1 MTGEQCCTLD
11 ISGEDQD
18 RLVTMFK
25 ALGNPIRFEI
35 VKYLVTHPGCITG
48 DIVDALPIAQATVSQ
63 HLKVLRDTGWI
74 SGTVTGTAVS
84 YCLDA
89 GNIAWF
95 RARRR
100 NLLKPKRA
108 AGLFFLPYYIVFL
121 RLTIAKW
128 SRTMNSQLANQL
140 AGQLVAI
147 IQFVVTQF
155 AATWPYLLI
164 TIPLAVAVRLSGA
177 SRYITRALST
187 QPLVA
192 IVLATIVGAFS
203 PFCSCSVIPVVAS
216 LLIGGVPLAPVM
228 AFWIAS
234 PSMDPEIF
242 FLSVGMLG
250 WELAFWRLGST
261 LVLSLAAGFITYLLM
276 QRGWLGANILR
287 SGSPSRVPL
296 ASRTAAVWHGFTGWV
311 GAQFTLAPR
320 PALAAA
326 AIPAAPACGCSAAA
340 IVDFAPTPEVADAA
354 GCSTGCAD
362 TCTGSADAGFG
373 RRLLAETGDATLMVM
388 KFMVLAYTLEAL
400 ITLYVPQA
408 WIISTLGG
416 NQPLVIVWA
425 AALGVPIYTSN
436 LTAMPLISGLVAQGM
451 SPAAALAFLISGP
464 TTTLPAMA
472 AVYGLVTRRV
482 FLLYVGFAL
491 FGAIIAGYAYFFA
504 HLLW

>member
-1 MTGEQCCTLD
+1 M
-11 ISGEDQD
+11 
-18 RLVTMFK
+18 
-25 ALGNPIRFEI
+25 NP
-35 VKYLVTHPGCITG
+35 H
-48 DIVDALPIAQATVSQ
+48 
-63 HLKVLRDTGWI
+63 
-74 SGTVTGTAVS
+74 
-84 YCLDA
+84 
-89 GNIAWF
+89 
-95 RARRR
+95 
-100 NLLKPKRA
+100 
-108 AGLFFLPYYIVFL
+108 
-121 RLTIAKW
+121 
-128 SRTMNSQLANQL
+128 LANQL
-140 AGQLVAI
+140 GGQLGGQLVAI
-147 IQFVVTQF
+147 IQFVATQF

-192 IVLATIVGAFS
+192 IVLATVVGAFS

-228 AFWIAS
+228 SFWIAS

-242 FLSVGMLG
+242 FLSAGTLG
-250 WELAFWRLGST
+250 WELALWRLGST
-261 LVLSLAAGFITYLLM
+261 LVLSLAAGYITYLLM

-287 SGSPSRVPL
+287 RNSPARVPL
-296 ASRTAAVWHGFTGWV
+296 ASRTAAAWHGFTGWL
-311 GAQFTLAPR
+311 GAQFTLAHR

-326 AIPAAPACGCSAAA
+326 AMPAAPACGCSAAA
-340 IVDFAPTPEVADAA
+340 AIVHPAPTPEVTDAA
-354 GCSTGCAD
+354 SCSTGISTACAGACGD
-362 TCTGSADAGFG
+362 SADASFG
-373 RRLLAETGDATLMVM
+373 RRLLAETWDATLMVV

-416 NQPLVIVWA
+416 SQPLVIIWA

-504 HLLW
+504 HLVW